1 LKSPD
6 KLKIIAYKSATE
18 WETWLEKNHRTSP
31 GLWIRIFK
39 KGSGKP
45 SITYAQA
52 LDGAL
57 CYGWIDG
64 QKQKYDDDSWLQRFT
79 PRRPKSSWSKINTG
93 HIERL
98 IKTGKMKEAGLTHVN
113 AAKQDGRWA
122 KAYDSQSMATLPED
136 FLQEL
141 AKNKKAKIFFATL
154 SKSNLYA
161 IFYRLQTAKK
171 EETKQKRLKAI
182 IAMLEKGEKFYP

>member
-1 LKSPD
+1 MKSPD

-154 SKSNLYA
+154 SKSNLYD